1 MDALPQELM
10 GSSAG
15 DETSSVKS
23 TTEFDVL
30 LLMKQRLPE
39 YVVNCF
45 LAAGFDVP
53 EVISAMDISENPGNS
68 ITQIESFIAKRYRGD
83 PRSFP

>member
-23 TTEFDVL
+23 TLNLDVL

-53 EVISAMDISENPGNS
+53 EVISAMENPGNS